1 MIVIFSN
8 SLDVTAD
15 YVSSRLEQNQLRHI
29 RLNTDQLAEKAEL
42 LYRHNVF
49 SLFID
54 HQILELNDV
63 TSVWY
68 RRPQSLKPKHN
79 LPFTEGEQAHTV
91 SEWNAAVEG
100 FLAHIP
106 TELWINHPANNASAL
121 SKLEQLSRANNIGLA
136 IPDTLVTQSFK
147 EIMQFWKECKGDL
160 IVKPISH
167 GYIERSDPNEDT
179 LIFTNQVSLEQL
191 TNNQELISLCPTLFQ
206 RKVEKLF
213 DVRINIIDE
222 EVITV
227 AIYASEQNQLQTID
241 IRRDNMKNV
250 RYQLIDLPVHIKT
263 KVLELCHSYSLRFA
277 AVDMA
282 FTKES
287 NWVFFEINPNG
298 QWAWLDLEGV
308 TDIAS
313 SLIKSMQFKVPQVG
327 IGI

>member
-15 YVSSRLEQNQLRHI
+15 YVSSRLEQNQLQYI
-29 RLNTDQLAEKAEL
+29 RLNTDQLAAKAEL
-42 LYRHNVF
+42 LYKYNVF
-49 SLFID
+49 SLFVD
-54 HQILELNDV
+54 HRILKLDNV
-63 TSVWY
+63 ASVWY
-68 RRPQSLKPKHN
+68 RRPQSLKPRN
-79 LPFTEGEQAHTV
+79 ELPFVEGEQAHTI
-91 SEWNAAVEG
+91 SEWNAAIEG

-106 TELWINHPANNASAL
+106 TDLWINHPANNASAL

-136 IPDTLVTQSFK
+136 SPNTLVTQSFE

-167 GYIERSDPNEDT
+167 GYIEGTDPKEDT

-206 RKVEKLF
+206 RKVEKIF
-213 DVRINIIDE
+213 DVRINIVDE
-222 EVITV
+222 EVIAV
-227 AIYASEQNQLQTID
+227 AIYASEQNKLQTID
-241 IRRDNMKNV
+241 IRRNNMKNV
-250 RYQLIDLPVHIKT
+250 RYELIDLPLYIKS
-263 KVLELCHSYSLRFA
+263 KVLELCRSYNLRFA

-287 NWVFFEINPNG
+287 DWVFFEINPNG

-313 SLIKSMQFKVPQVG
+313 SLIKSMQFKLP
-327 IGI
+327 

>member
-15 YVSSRLEQNQLRHI
+15 YVCSRLEQSQLRYI
-29 RLNTDQLAEKAEL
+29 RLNTDQLAEKAKL
-42 LYRHNVF
+42 LYKGNIF

-54 HQILELNDV
+54 DQILKLDDV
-63 TSVWY
+63 TSIWY
-68 RRPQSLKPKHN
+68 RRPQSLKPRD
-79 LPFTEGEQAHTV
+79 LPFLKGEQAHTV
-91 SEWNAAVEG
+91 SEWNASIEG

-106 TELWINHPANNASAL
+106 ASLWINHPANNALAL
-121 SKLEQLSRANNIGLA
+121 SKLEQLSRADKMGLT
-136 IPDTLVTQSFK
+136 IPDTLVTQSFD
-147 EIMQFWKECKGDL
+147 EIMHFWKECKGEL

-167 GYIERSDPNEDT
+167 GYIERNDPKKDT
-179 LIFTNQVSLEQL
+179 LIFTNQVNLEQL

-206 RKVEKLF
+206 RKVEKIF
-213 DVRINIIDE
+213 DVRINIIDK
-222 EVITV
+222 EVIAV
-227 AIYASEQNQLQTID
+227 AIYASDQNKLQTID

-250 RYQLIDLPVHIKT
+250 RYELIDLPFSIKS
-263 KVLELCHSYSLRFA
+263 KVLDLCDSYNLRFA

-287 NWVFFEINPNG
+287 DWVFFEINPNG

-313 SLIKSMQFKVPQVG
+313 SLIKSMQFKPL
-327 IGI
+327 